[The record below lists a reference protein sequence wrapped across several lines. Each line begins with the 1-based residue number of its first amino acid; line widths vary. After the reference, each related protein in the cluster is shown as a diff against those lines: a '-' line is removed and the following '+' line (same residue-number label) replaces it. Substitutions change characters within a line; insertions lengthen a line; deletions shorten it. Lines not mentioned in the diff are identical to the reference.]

1 MIADFRFRFAEPVV
15 CTAIHHGHAL
25 APVCRA
31 NMLLDAATRL
41 REEDPRTGYFAQIAQ
56 NRIIARI
63 SRFQVD
69 LNRPWE
75 RAVYRQPQDAW
86 GLHVRKNPPTE
97 QELAEAQALYTGFYL
112 RTRLLLEELLRVF
125 PRVFVFDLHSYNH
138 MRQGPAGPP
147 ADAAG
152 NPEVILGTSN
162 MQDPWRPLI
171 DDIEHDLKAYD
182 YFGRSLDVR
191 QDVKF
196 TGGQFSRW
204 LHYTFEGRVG
214 CVALE
219 FKKIFMDEWSGTYD
233 ETVMRELRRALA
245 GTLPA
250 VRAFLRNGC

>member
-15 CTAIHHGHAL
+15 CAAIHHGHAL
-25 APVCRA
+25 TPVSCA

-56 NRIIARI
+56 NRIVARI

-69 LNRPWE
+69 LNRPWD
-75 RAVYRQPQDAW
+75 RAVYTLPQDAW
-86 GLHVRKNPPTE
+86 GLHVRKHTPGE
-97 QELAEAQALYTGFYL
+97 AELAEAQALYTGFYL

-147 ADAAG
+147 ADVTG
-152 NPEVILGTSN
+152 NPEIILGTSN
-162 MQDPWRPLI
+162 IPAQWRPLI
-171 DDIEHDLKAYD
+171 DAIQREMAAYD

-204 LHYTFEGRVG
+204 LHATFEGRVG

-219 FKKIFMDEWSGTYD
+219 FKKTFMDEWSGTYD
-233 ETVMRELRRALA
+233 KTLMRELRRALA
-245 GTLPA
+245 CTLPA
-250 VRAFLRNGC
+250 VRAFLRNEG